1 MMRSVTIAAVLSATL
16 AVPPALAA
24 RFDGTQP
31 FLCTTIDIVSCG
43 VGRSCDKETAASV
56 DMPQFLKFDVGQKQ
70 ITGERPN
77 GEMLKAVID
86 RTQHV
91 EDRMLLQGI
100 DGRIMWSAMIDEAN
114 GDLTI
119 TAGGDKIGFVAFGA
133 CTSG

>member
-1 MMRSVTIAAVLSATL
+1 MGILMSKADVCERYL
-16 AVPPALAA
+16 AEFIEQYL
-24 RFDGTQP
+24 R
-31 FLCTTIDIVSCG
+31 
-43 VGRSCDKETAASV
+43 AAS
-56 DMPQFLKFDVGQKQ
+56 F
-70 ITGERPN
+70 
-77 GEMLKAVID
+77 VID
-86 RTQHV
+86 RTQHI